1 MYKTLKNNWALF
13 IGFAILATAHGF
25 QGNLLGVRAV
35 IEEFNYLAVGA
46 LFSGY
51 FLGYFIGAFY
61 CPKLINSVGH
71 IRTFSAFAS
80 LASLSALIHVT
91 FVNPYVWIF
100 GRFLTGFSMIAIFIV
115 TESWLNDRATNRNRG
130 QILSL
135 YMIITYVAFATGN
148 LLLNVSSPTK
158 YEPFILISVL
168 FSIAL
173 VPILLAKK
181 KTSEI

>member
-1 MYKTLKNNWALF
+1 
-13 IGFAILATAHGF
+13 
-25 QGNLLGVRAV
+25 
-35 IEEFNYLAVGA
+35 
-46 LFSGY
+46 
-51 FLGYFIGAFY
+51 
-61 CPKLINSVGH
+61 
-71 IRTFSAFAS
+71 
-80 LASLSALIHVT
+80 
-91 FVNPYVWIF
+91 
-100 GRFLTGFSMIAIFIV
+100 MIAIFHCY
-115 TESWLNDRATNRNRG
+115 ESWLNDRATNRNRG

-181 KTSEI
+181 KPPKFKKTASMKIKELYQSFSFWQFCYVMYWIYLLCCFNSCFSVCG